1 MLQLWLAIH
10 IFEIR
15 TLKLFKFKFKFK
27 VKFKRNSNLG
37 QINNFSW
44 VLLSCKFEELFS
56 CLKSAPSN
64 LLDCKVLCKNPQI
77 WEWSLNKLFIYSK
90 PTPLNLSIQC
100 FVPNKKFSCLGLRYL
115 ICVFCTLTL
124 KNKIIMF
131 EISTFDF
138 AEMQSFMKKWKLLNL
153 GPKMREFF
161 LSRNFKSYCHIWH
174 QDSWISQMEKF
185 VEGIKKS

>member
-1 MLQLWLAIH
+1 MV
-10 IFEIR
+10 
-15 TLKLFKFKFKFK
+15 KFKF
-27 VKFKRNSNLG
+27 KFKRNSNLRP
-37 QINNFSW
+37 INTFSW
-44 VLLSCKFEELFS
+44 VILSCKFEELFS
-56 CLKSAPSN
+56 YLKSAPSN
-64 LLDCKVLCKNPQI
+64 LLDCKVLCKNKNPQI
-77 WEWSLNKLFIYSK
+77 WERSLNKLFIYSK
-90 PTPLNLSIQC
+90 PTPSNLSIQC

-124 KNKIIMF
+124 KKKIIIML

-138 AEMQSFMKKWKLLNL
+138 AEMQSFMQKWKLLNL

-174 QDSWISQMEKF
+174 QDSWISQMEKL